1 MRMNIISTTITSTGK
16 VETKV
21 IAWVEKFRGEEE
33 KYFAEK
39 KEQYL
44 KHLSKEMVGH
54 VMAPSIFIGKFD
66 VKENTNTKLEFVN
79 PDNNQRYILALVGE
93 FFDESTW

>member
-1 MRMNIISTTITSTGK
+1 MRMYIISTTITSTGN

-21 IAWVEKFRGEEE
+21 LGWVDKFLGEEL

-44 KHLSKEMVGH
+44 KFLSKKIVGY
-54 VMAPSIFIGKFD
+54 VMAPSIFIGKLD
-66 VKENTNTKLEFVN
+66 IKENTSTKLDCIN
-79 PDNNQRYILALVGE
+79 PDNNQRYILELVGE
-93 FFDESTW
+93 SFDESQW